1 MRINRT
7 DLIEQLKQRI
17 VQLEAAVA
25 EENKKATGKVNTAE
39 AEYITRTAVAWQEY
53 AARIMQRVHGGQA
66 VLDSDKPAVLQREGA
81 FRLSKPVYKRAATGE
96 LKQLIRLLEASPD
109 ETVSLAS
116 LERAGFS
123 LGKVLK

>member
-1 MRINRT
+1 MRIKRIE
-7 DLIEQLKQRI
+7 LIEQLKQRI
-17 VQLEAAVA
+17 IQLEAAVA
-25 EENKKATGKVNTAE
+25 EDNKGATEKVKASE
-39 AEYITRTAVAWQEY
+39 AEYITRTAPAWQEY

-66 VLDSDKPAVLQREGA
+66 VLDSDKPATLQREGA

-96 LKQLIRLLEASPD
+96 LKQLIKLLEASPD

-123 LGKVLK
+123 LGRVLK